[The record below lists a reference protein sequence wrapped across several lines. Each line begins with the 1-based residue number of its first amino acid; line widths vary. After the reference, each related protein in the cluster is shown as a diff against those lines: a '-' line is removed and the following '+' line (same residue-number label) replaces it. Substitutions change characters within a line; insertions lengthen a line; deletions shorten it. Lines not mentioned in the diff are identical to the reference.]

1 MSKHLSFLSSLVREL
16 LQQFKPDCRV
26 AEEAM
31 EGLYQATQAYMVDFF
46 HDCNLL
52 ALHANR
58 VTIQP
63 RDLQILRVLRGE
75 KQITRDVFEP
85 KDPSDF
91 HPDPNDS
98 LLSHSTAM

>member
-1 MSKHLSFLSSLVREL
+1 
-16 LQQFKPDCRV
+16 
-26 AEEAM
+26 M

-58 VTIQP
+58 VTVQP

-85 KDPSDF
+85 KDPADF
-91 HPDPNDS
+91 NPDPNDS
-98 LLSHSTAM
+98 LLSHSTAL